1 MTRDEAIKG
10 QYQVSIGGKAMRDRL
25 RKSWAD
31 PDWEAKEN
39 LKRMSPTDLFMA
51 WLDYEGIIEYAGTI
65 IERLRESGFV
75 VEEVGA
81 DEKSE

>member
-10 QYQVSIGGKAMRDRL
+10 QYLVSIGGKAMRDRL

-39 LKRMSPTDLFMA
+39 LKHMGPMDLFMA
-51 WLDYEGIIEYAGTI
+51 WLDYEGIIGYTDTI

-75 VEEVGA
+75 VEEVDA
-81 DEKSE
+81 DGKSE

>member
-10 QYQVSIGGKAMRDRL
+10 QYLVSIGGEAMRDRL

-39 LKRMSPTDLFMA
+39 LKHMSPTDLFMA
-51 WLDYEGIIEYAGTI
+51 WLDYEGLIGYTDTI

-75 VEEVGA
+75 VEEVDA
-81 DEKSE
+81 